1 MPSRRKSFPIYPKE
15 LSWLSFNSRVLQE
28 AEDPDVPLIERVRFM
43 GIFSSNLDEF
53 YRVRFADVRRL
64 AAFAKGREKAHREQ
78 LLDDIR
84 DAVGDLQ
91 LRFDRVYQTCLT
103 ALRAN
108 NIYLID
114 ERQLDEPQR
123 EFVRRYFFS
132 RVMPLLA
139 PIILTDSSAI
149 PQLEDGSIY
158 FAVRMQLT
166 SQNSRYAIVNIPS
179 DRLPRFVVLPSPTAH
194 PGRQVLMVLDNI
206 IRACLDAIFNGV
218 FPIAQVEAF
227 QFKLTR
233 DAELELGEGIT
244 QSLVDALASSL
255 KKRKLGD
262 PVRLVHDRRMPN
274 DMLDTL
280 VRRLR
285 LGNYDN
291 VLPGAR
297 YHNSKDFMEFPNLG
311 PRALENR
318 VINPLKSPRIESRR
332 NIFEAIAAGDI
343 LLNYPYHSFRY
354 TEQLLRTAAIDPGV
368 RSIQVTLYRVAAGSH
383 IANSLICAA
392 LNGKEVLA
400 IVELRARFDE
410 AANIDWAKQLTEAG
424 VHVIF
429 GIPGLKVHAKM
440 MLIARQEGSQLRR
453 YAHISTGNFNERT
466 ARIYTDLALFTASPE
481 ITEDVHNVFDFIRH
495 TYRRHKFRHLAVS
508 PLSNRSMLLRLIHAE
523 VLNARAGR
531 PAKIFIKCNNLVDEG
546 IIERLYDASQAGVK
560 IRAIVRGMC
569 SLVAGVEGVSE
580 NIEAI
585 SIIDRFLEHSRVY
598 VFHNDGAP
606 RYFISSADL
615 MTRNLDHRVE
625 VTVPIYDPDAQR
637 LLQRLLDIQWAD
649 NVKARVL
656 ASDQDNAYRERG
668 SRRRL
673 RAQEALHRHYVEEQQ
688 RETDALETATPD
700 VRG

>member
-1 MPSRRKSFPIYPKE
+1 MPSRRKTVPIHPKE
-15 LSWLSFNSRVLQE
+15 LSWLSFNARVLQE
-28 AEDPDVPLIERVRFM
+28 AEDPENPLIERVRFM

-53 YRVRFADVRRL
+53 YRVRYADVRRL
-64 AAFAKGREKAHREQ
+64 AAFAKGREKARWEQ

-91 LRFDRVYQTCLT
+91 LRFDRVYRTCL
-103 ALRAN
+103 AELRAN

-132 RVMPLLA
+132 RVMPALT
-139 PIILTDSSAI
+139 PIILAESAPI

-158 FAVRMQLT
+158 FAVRMQLAN
-166 SQNSRYAIVNIPS
+166 QNSRYAIVNVPS
-179 DRLPRFVVLPSPTAH
+179 DRMSRFVALPSPAAH

-206 IRACLDAIFNGV
+206 IRACLPHVFKGV
-218 FPIAQVEAF
+218 FPIAQADAF

-244 QSLVDALASSL
+244 QSLVDALASGL

-262 PVRLVHDRRMPN
+262 PVRLVYDRRMPN

-285 LGNYDN
+285 LGSYDN

-297 YHNSKDFMEFPNLG
+297 YHNSKDFMDFPNLG

-318 VINPLKSPRIESRR
+318 QLNPLKSPRIESQR
-332 NIFEAIAAGDI
+332 NIFAAIAAGDI

-354 TEQLLRTAAIDPGV
+354 TEQLLSAAAIDPGV
-368 RSIQVTLYRVAAGSH
+368 RSIQVTLYRIAADSH

-392 LNGKEVLA
+392 LNGKDVLA

-410 AANIDWAKQLTEAG
+410 AANIDWAKRLTEAG

-429 GIPGLKVHAKM
+429 GIPGLKVHSK
-440 MLIARQEGSQLRR
+440 LILINRQEGGQLRR
-453 YAHISTGNFNERT
+453 YAHVGTGNFNERT
-466 ARIYTDLALFTASPE
+466 ARVYTDLALFTADPE
-481 ITEDVHNVFDFIRH
+481 LTEDVHNVFDFIRH

-508 PLSNRSMLLRLIHAE
+508 PLGNRSTLLRLIHTE
-523 VLNARAGR
+523 VINARAGR
-531 PAKIFIKCNNLVDEG
+531 AARIFIKCNNLVDEE
-546 IIERLYDASQAGVK
+546 IIERLYEASQAGVK

-569 SLVAGVEGVSE
+569 ALVAGVEGISD

-585 SIIDRFLEHSRVY
+585 SIVDRFLEHSRVY
-598 VFHNDGAP
+598 VFHNGGEP

-625 VTVPIYDPDAQR
+625 VTVPIYDPEAQR
-637 LLQRLLDIQWAD
+637 LLQRLLDTQWAD
-649 NVKARVL
+649 NVKARIL
-656 ASDQDNAYRERG
+656 HGDQDNGYRDRG
-668 SRRRL
+668 HRRRV
-673 RAQEALHRHYVEEQQ
+673 RSQEALHRLYLEDQQ
-688 RETDALETATPD
+688 RELAELPAPADTN
-700 VRG
+700 G